1 MIAKYGKRA
10 LSFFLAVIMIVSAM
24 PMQVFADDGHDHGEE
39 SSVPVSTTSS
49 AQAGE
54 SEELIALRAEIAA
67 YIQELGITPDMPD
80 QYLLYAYGNHSSY
93 EAAQASLTKQDEF
106 LRKGA
111 LLSEAEQKILLAEDN
126 TKLCQRYREVAESAY
141 GTMAIANFTV
151 NGIKFENSGG
161 SFSNSNGTMT
171 AQVNGSDKGT
181 CSDAS
186 AASMTLYI
194 TNDTAFAY
202 RNGAYERLVF
212 LTADGLVSYE
222 DYRSD
227 KYTDVLFSQESSWE
241 KVQSVTE
248 TQNQITVT
256 CTMKRNHLK
265 KALGEQGAKSFDSEY
280 LLDERTYALISAK
293 GTLLYGENETLEV
306 SMDCTYNAEAP
317 EEIKAFQEY
326 ANQTEDLRTITL
338 VFHSGTQ
345 QEKAEIIQAPKGL
358 SVGLGLPVNATEVFS
373 IYADAACTIPYQ
385 SNGDYTSDA
394 TIYIK

>member
-1 MIAKYGKRA
+1 MKKRFA
-10 LSFFLAVIMIVSAM
+10 LLLALVLLVSLAACGSQKLTMQDLMDANRPEALLEAYDSVTIVCTMNGQSNGAYYLT
-24 PMQVFADDGHDHGEE
+24 DD
-39 SSVPVSTTSS
+39 
-49 AQAGE
+49 
-54 SEELIALRAEIAA
+54 
-67 YIQELGITPDMPD
+67 Y
-80 QYLLYAYGNHSSY
+80 SY
-93 EAAQASLTKQDEF
+93 EKQE
-106 LRKGA
+106 GW
-111 LLSEAEQKILLAEDN
+111 
-126 TKLCQRYREVAESAY
+126 
-141 GTMAIANFTV
+141 
-151 NGIKFENSGG
+151 
-161 SFSNSNGTMT
+161 
-171 AQVNGSDKGT
+171 
-181 CSDAS
+181 
-186 AASMTLYI
+186 SMYI